1 MNLNRFRCAL
11 PCGLILLT
19 VGAGRAQV
27 VIGPGGPPS
36 TAVVSQTDGVTTV
49 DLSGPSRLEWSQFSV
64 GAGQSLKYVSG
75 SAGHAS
81 LNVVRGAA
89 PAAIHGAVTA
99 DGPFYLISPSGIQIG
114 RTGSV
119 SAPQILLSALGTAQD
134 LQILSG
140 GAATFSKQGTGLV
153 AIDGLVRVGN
163 GGSVVVMGTSV
174 RTGPAARM
182 LAPGGRVQ
190 VVAAEGATVSGSVSG
205 GMGLPAGGA
214 AGTGLVNQEGTIEA
228 RQVHVLSDGFLR
240 NGGRLISSGQGNE
253 VRLSAPQ
260 ATHELRPDGRS
271 VISTGQLVVQGN
283 FRQDGPVINP
293 DDGANPAPVAGVRLT
308 PRLSTRGVITSVSPG
323 QTQLASSPL
332 QKVLP
337 AVSPIP
343 ADRRKPALVAARGT
357 EAGKSK
363 EPEKEKPAAGPVV
376 PVKAGSVR
384 KASFFGQVVN
394 PGS

>member
-1 MNLNRFRCAL
+1 MNLNRFRCVL
-11 PCGLILLT
+11 PCGLILLS
-19 VGAGRAQV
+19 GAAGRAQV
-27 VIGPGGPPS
+27 VIGPGGAPS
-36 TAVVSQTDGVTTV
+36 TAVISQTDGVTTV
-49 DLSGPSRLEWSQFSV
+49 NLSGPSRLEWSQFNV

-75 SAGHAS
+75 STGHTS

-89 PAAIHGAVTA
+89 PASIHGAVTA

-114 RTGSV
+114 RAGSV

-134 LQILSG
+134 LQVLSG
-140 GAATFSKQGTGLV
+140 GVAAFSKQGTGMV
-153 AIDGLVRVGN
+153 TVDGLLTAGN

-174 RTGPAARM
+174 RTGPTARIQ
-182 LAPGGRVQ
+182 APGGRVQ
-190 VVAAEGATVSGSVSG
+190 VVAADGAAVTGSVSG
-205 GMGLPAGGA
+205 GMSLGVGGA
-214 AGTGLVNQEGTIEA
+214 AGAGLVNQEGTIEA

-240 NGGRLISSGQGNE
+240 NGGRLISSGPGNE

-260 ATHELRPDGRS
+260 VTHELRPDGRS

-283 FRQDGPVINP
+283 FRQDGPVVNP

-308 PRLSTRGVITSVSPG
+308 PRLSTRGVITSISPG

-363 EPEKEKPAAGPVV
+363 EPDKEKPAAV
-376 PVKAGSVR
+376 PAAAAKAGGVR
-384 KASFFGQVVN
+384 KASFFGQTVK
-394 PGS
+394 P